1 MSMPHAAARVEAH
14 WSATVGFL
22 SDTGRSR
29 ERNEDSFAVHVPYGN
44 SPADGTVDALFVV
57 ADGMGGHEAGHVASR
72 LVTERVAAALTAPS
86 DSVQD
91 PPTPE
96 PSMPERLERLL
107 QAVNRELVD
116 MAEARAIARGAGST
130 LTAAVLRDSAL
141 YLAHVGDSRCYRLRD
156 GQLTR
161 LTEDH
166 SWVAEQQR
174 AGLIT
179 ADEAEQHPQRNILT
193 QCLGL
198 DRTLQ
203 VFSATE
209 QVRDGDRYLLCTD
222 GLHGVLNDDAIGR
235 TLMDEPRPQSAARRL
250 IDLANAAGGPDNI
263 TAIVVDLAWR
273 APLAVTEPGTLRAM
287 PAPRHRAGAW
297 LLVTLGLLLL
307 AGALAAGALLFIP
320 DRDSPIQDPTTVT
333 PVIEPDPTPASEGG
347 AALTTDAAP
356 SDAPGLNPRQQQE

>member
-1 MSMPHAAARVEAH
+1 M
-14 WSATVGFL
+14 VGFL

-29 ERNEDSFAVHVPYGN
+29 ERNEDSFAVHVPYGDD
-44 SPADGTVDALFVV
+44 PADGTVDALFVV

-72 LVTERVAAALTAPS
+72 LATERVAAALTAPP
-86 DSVQD
+86 DPVQD

-96 PSMPERLERLL
+96 SAMPERLERLL

-116 MAEARAIARGAGST
+116 LAEDRGIARGAGST
-130 LTAAVLRDSAL
+130 LTAAVLQGSAL

-161 LTEDH
+161 LTQDH

-198 DRTLQ
+198 DRMLQ

-222 GLHGVLNDDAIGR
+222 GLHGVLSDDAIGR
-235 TLMDEPRPQSAARRL
+235 TLVDEPRPQAAARRL

-263 TAIVVDLAWR
+263 TAIVADLAWR
-273 APLAVTEPGTLRAM
+273 VPLEATQPGTLRIA
-287 PAPRHRAGAW
+287 APPRRRSGAW
-297 LLVTLGLLLL
+297 LLVALGLLLL
-307 AGALAAGALLFIP
+307 AGALAGGALLYFPNRDDPAP
-320 DRDSPIQDPTTVT
+320 DPATVT
-333 PVIEPDPTPASEGG
+333 PI
-347 AALTTDAAP
+347 TDAVP
-356 SDAPGLNPRQQQE
+356 DDAPGPNQRQQQE